1 MAFNT
6 GYSSTPSRSVDSIT
20 EVDDQPDE
28 RIFFVAIL
36 RNEELLVKFSQY
48 IGNFDQVLEQVM
60 PKIVKT
66 NGIKMT
72 LNYEK

>member
-1 MAFNT
+1 MAYNT
-6 GYSSTPSRSVDSIT
+6 GYSATPSRSIDSIT
-20 EVDDQPDE
+20 EVDNQPDE

-36 RNEELLVKFSQY
+36 RNEEMLVKFSQY
-48 IGNFDQVLEQVM
+48 IGNFDQVLEQVL

>member
-1 MAFNT
+1 MAYNQ
-6 GYSSTPSRSVDSIT
+6 GYTTPSRSIDSIT
-20 EVDDQPDE
+20 EVESQSDD

-36 RNEELLVKFSQY
+36 RNEEVLVKFSQY
-48 IGNFDQVLEQVM
+48 IGNFDQVLEQVI